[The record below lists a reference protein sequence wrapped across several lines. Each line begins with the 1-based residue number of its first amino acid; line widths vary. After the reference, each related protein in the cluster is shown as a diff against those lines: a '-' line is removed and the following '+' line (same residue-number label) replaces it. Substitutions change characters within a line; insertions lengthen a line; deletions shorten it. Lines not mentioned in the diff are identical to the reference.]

1 MKINSIQYVKN
12 LKGKK
17 ILIRVDYNVT
27 LGKNNTL
34 GEEDDARIRM
44 SLPTIKFL
52 LKKKSIPV
60 ILAHRGRPEGKV
72 VETLRLNPLADR
84 LTHLLKKKVIQLDSC
99 TGYEIENK
107 IKKSKIGDIFI
118 LENLRFDPREEK
130 NSDDFSQKLAGLG
143 DMYVND
149 AFSNSHRKHA
159 SMVGITKFLPSY
171 AGLLMEKEI
180 KQLSKSW
187 ENPKRPLATIIGGAK
202 ISTKLGLIK
211 KFMDVSDFVLV
222 GGALANMILKAKGVS
237 IGKSV
242 IEESMIKKVKE
253 IKLTSTKLHIPLD
266 VITSDSP
273 DSLAL
278 PKTKAVGKVLDDE
291 YILDL
296 GPDTIELFSSIIKKS
311 KTIIWNGPMGYVEN
325 RHFQKATKKIMEV
338 VLRSR
343 ADVIIGGGDSLK
355 MIGHKKMNKNIFLSS
370 GGGAMLEFLEF
381 GMLPAIVP
389 LLLKNNK
396 T

>member
-211 KFMDVSDFVLV
+211 KFMEVVEGAV
-222 GGALANMILKAKGVS
+222 GDY
-237 IGKSV
+237 
-242 IEESMIKKVKE
+242 
-253 IKLTSTKLHIPLD
+253 LD
-266 VITSDSP
+266 VNEPTM
-273 DSLAL
+273 
-278 PKTKAVGKVLDDE
+278 
-291 YILDL
+291 
-296 GPDTIELFSSIIKKS
+296 
-311 KTIIWNGPMGYVEN
+311 NYVE
-325 RHFQKATKKIMEV
+325 HE
-338 VLRSR
+338 LRSLITK
-343 ADVIIGGGDSLK
+343 VILHEQVDDGIGES
-355 MIGHKKMNKNIFLSS
+355 
-370 GGGAMLEFLEF
+370 
-381 GMLPAIVP
+381 
-389 LLLKNNK
+389 
-396 T
+396 